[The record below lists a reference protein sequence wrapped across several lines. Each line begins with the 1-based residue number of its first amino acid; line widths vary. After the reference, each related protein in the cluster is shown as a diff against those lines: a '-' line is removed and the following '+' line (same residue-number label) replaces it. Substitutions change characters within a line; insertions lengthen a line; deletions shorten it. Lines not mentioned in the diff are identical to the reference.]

1 MDAFKHIDESMQNY
15 EEVFLTREKTYFD
28 RKKQIDARYKAEYNC
43 GMLNVKLNSNDE
55 QLWQAVVSKD
65 ARFDGQF
72 VFAVSSTGVYCR
84 PSCPS
89 RRAHRERVS
98 FFDLPE
104 AAEQAGFR
112 ACLRCQPKRAR
123 VLDPQMELVQRI
135 CRVLDSSDS
144 EGVRLAELA
153 THAGVSVFHLQRT
166 FKRVMGIS
174 PRQYL
179 AARRFGNFKSLV
191 RKGDSVTTA
200 LYESGFNSSSRLYEY
215 ASEELGMTPAT
226 YSRGGRG
233 VNINYTIVASSM
245 GRLLVAMTERGV
257 CAVRMGDSDTELE
270 KDLREEFPA
279 AQIERADSVLRESVQ
294 KILNHLDNNE
304 PRLDLPLDI
313 KATAFQR
320 QVWEKLRAIPY
331 GETVSYGDVAKALG
345 KPGAVRAVGR
355 ACATNPVALV
365 IPCHRVVRE
374 DKSLGGY
381 RWGLERKKK
390 LLEKEQ
396 KR

>member
-1 MDAFKHIDESMQNY
+1 MLSMN
-15 EEVFLTREKTYFD
+15 R
-28 RKKQIDARYKAEYNC
+28 IP
-43 GMLNVKLNSNDE
+43 NDE
-55 QLWQAVVSKD
+55 QLWQAVLSKD

-89 RRAHRERVS
+89 RRAHRERVQ

-112 ACLRCQPKRAR
+112 ACLRCQPRRAR
-123 VLDPQMELVQRI
+123 VLDPQMELVQRV
-135 CRVLDSSDS
+135 CSVLNSNDNES
-144 EGVRLAELA
+144 VKLAELA
-153 THAGVSVFHLQRT
+153 AHAGVSVFHLQRT

-226 YSRGGRG
+226 YSRGGQG
-233 VNINYTIVASSM
+233 VDINYTIVDSSM
-245 GRLLVAMTERGV
+245 GRLLVATTERGV
-257 CAVRMGDSDTELE
+257 CAVRMSDSDKELE
-270 KDLREEFPA
+270 KDLREEFPQ
-279 AQIERADSVLRESVQ
+279 AQIKRDDSALKEQVQ
-294 KILNHLDNNE
+294 KILNHLENNE

-313 KATAFQR
+313 RATAFQR

-331 GETVSYGDVAKALG
+331 GQTMSYGDVAKALG

-374 DKSLGGY
+374 DESLGGY

-390 LLEKEQ
+390 LLGREHG

>member
-1 MDAFKHIDESMQNY
+1 MN
-15 EEVFLTREKTYFD
+15 
-28 RKKQIDARYKAEYNC
+28 
-43 GMLNVKLNSNDE
+43 ND
-55 QLWQAVVSKD
+55 QLWQAVVAKD

-123 VLDPQMELVQRI
+123 ILDPQIDLVQRV
-135 CRVLDSSDS
+135 CRLLDETESDS
-144 EGVRLAELA
+144 PRLAELA
-153 THAGVSVFHLQRT
+153 SHAGVSVFHLQRT
-166 FKRVMGIS
+166 FKRLMGIS

-179 AARRFGNFKSLV
+179 AARKFGNFKALV
-191 RKGDSVTTA
+191 RKGDSVTTS

-233 VNINYTIVASSM
+233 VQISYTIVDSTM
-245 GRLLVAMTERGV
+245 GRLLVALTERGV
-257 CAVRMGDSDTELE
+257 CAVRMSDGDAALE
-270 KDLREEFPA
+270 QDLHEEFPQ
-279 AQIERADSVLRESVQ
+279 AQITRDDSALLEPVE
-294 KILNHLDNNE
+294 KILNHLDKNE

-313 KATAFQR
+313 RSTAFQR
-320 QVWEKLRAIPY
+320 QVWERLREIPY
-331 GETVSYGDVAKALG
+331 GETVSYGDVAKAVG

-374 DKSLGGY
+374 DQSLGGY

-390 LLEKEQ
+390 LLERE
-396 KR
+396 RARSFLSSDSALEEAGGRRRT

>member
-1 MDAFKHIDESMQNY
+1 MDN
-15 EEVFLTREKTYFD
+15 
-28 RKKQIDARYKAEYNC
+28 
-43 GMLNVKLNSNDE
+43 E
-55 QLWQAVVSKD
+55 QLWQAVVAKD

-72 VFAVSSTGVYCR
+72 VFAVSSTGIYCR

-89 RRAHRERVS
+89 RRAHRERVK

-104 AAEQAGFR
+104 GAEQAGFR
-112 ACLRCQPKRAR
+112 ACLRCQPQRAR
-123 VLDPQMELVQRI
+123 ILDPQMDLVQRV
-135 CRVLDSSDS
+135 CRSLNSS
-144 EGVRLAELA
+144 EGETLKLAELA
-153 THAGVSVFHLQRT
+153 SHAGVSVFHLQRT

-179 AARRFGNFKSLV
+179 AARKFGNFKKLV

-200 LYESGFNSSSRLYEY
+200 LYESGFNSSSRLYEH

-233 VNINYTIVASSM
+233 VNINYTIVGSSM

-257 CAVRMGDSDTELE
+257 CAVRMGDNDTALE
-270 KDLREEFPA
+270 KDLRDEFPHA
-279 AQIERADSVLRESVQ
+279 EITRADSTLREAVQ
-294 KILNHLDNNE
+294 KILSHLDNNE

-313 KATAFQR
+313 RSTAFQR
-320 QVWEKLRAIPY
+320 QVWERLRAIPY
-331 GETVSYGDVAKALG
+331 GQTLSYGQVAKALG
-345 KPGAVRAVGR
+345 NPGAVRAVGR

-390 LLEKEQ
+390 LLERE
-396 KR
+396 KRK

>member
-1 MDAFKHIDESMQNY
+1 MEDS
-15 EEVFLTREKTYFD
+15 
-28 RKKQIDARYKAEYNC
+28 
-43 GMLNVKLNSNDE
+43 KLPRITSVLKMISNQHHD

-65 ARFDGQF
+65 SRFDGQF
-72 VFAVSSTGVYCR
+72 VFAVTSTGVYCR

-89 RRAHRERVS
+89 RRAHRERVK

-104 AAEQAGFR
+104 AAERAGFR
-112 ACLRCQPKRAR
+112 ACLRCQPRRAR
-123 VLDPQMELVQRI
+123 VLDPQIQLVQSV
-135 CRVLDSSDS
+135 CRLLESSDS
-144 EGVRLAELA
+144 ENLKLAELA
-153 THAGVSVFHLQRT
+153 SHAGVSVFHLQRT

-179 AARRFGNFKSLV
+179 TARRFDNFKSLV
-191 RKGDSVTTA
+191 RQGESVTNS
-200 LYESGFNSSSRLYEY
+200 LYESGFSSSSRLYEQ

-233 VNINYTIVASSM
+233 VNICYTIVPSPL
-245 GRLLVAMTERGV
+245 GRLLVAVTDRGV
-257 CAVRMGDSDTELE
+257 CAVRMSDDDIELE
-270 KDLREEFPA
+270 QDLRAEFPQ
-279 AQIERADSVLRESVQ
+279 AQITRDDSGLRSPVE

-304 PRLDLPLDI
+304 SRLDLPLDI
-313 KATAFQR
+313 RATAFQR
-320 QVWEKLRAIPY
+320 QVWEKLREIPY
-331 GETVSYGDVAKALG
+331 GQTVSYGDVAKALG

-374 DKSLGGY
+374 DQSLGGY

-390 LLEKEQ
+390 LLEHE
-396 KR
+396 RRAGNR